1 MYRTGDSARV
11 TPEGNIQ
18 ILGRLD
24 TQVKL
29 KGYRVEL
36 DEVAEVITQHPL
48 VKEAAAIVKD
58 KVHLVGYFTPA
69 NVDIVELETFVAGM
83 LPVYMVPSVWVG
95 LDEMPISTN
104 GKIDKKA
111 LEALKI
117 DIFVD
122 ELESEPE
129 RRMAEIWATVLD
141 VNIAEIGRNSSFFT
155 LGGDSISA
163 LRVIAECARHGIA
176 STVAELFKV
185 STLSRFAAR
194 TNSQADWTWPPV
206 SVIQDVIDEIA
217 STWSTALE
225 LTTFVIY
232 PVTPLQAGMVYQTIQ
247 MPTAYV
253 MHLPIALTDDVD
265 AENAINAFLEL
276 VRRNEILRTTFVT
289 TTKGIFQIIR
299 QDTEFFEVNQ
309 VAVPSL
315 DDFLESTYCRGF
327 AIGDQCFC
335 RLTIL
340 TTPSE
345 RYALVTMHHALYDG
359 WSTSMIVSDFL
370 SLLDGQDVTDRPPF
384 RNVIDYIEAQNKEET
399 ESFWRTY
406 LDGTTSHPLTL
417 GKADTEECASSL
429 SLVSSVSMN
438 DLTALAKEYS
448 STVAVLAKLAWAAT
462 LRKYTRSNDVVFG
475 QVMANRDIPVSG
487 ADRILGP
494 LLSTVPCRVEFDDKS
509 SLSNLVS
516 MVQEQQGLLGSHS
529 HASLVDIKKW
539 CGVEGDLYD
548 TLFVYQNLPDT
559 PMEPEYE
566 DDDNASIQYAV
577 DHAFEL
583 IVEPN
588 STNLTIRC
596 AFNPSNMTWRD
607 ARWILK
613 EYDYTLRQ
621 MLISMEPTS
630 ELSVLW
636 ELSSLQNDVIISAT
650 RGIRSDLPFSLLHH
664 AFEERSR
671 SHPDF
676 PAVEFEGQSLSYR
689 ELDTTANTLASR
701 LVGLGVRCGC
711 RVAVIMERCLEFPIG
726 LLVVLKAGAAMMPLD
741 AMFPATRLSYV
752 LSDASAAAVITTE
765 EYRYRIDELKLSIP
779 VVYINAEDLATNPLV
794 YSPSSE
800 NIASPEDE
808 AYIVYT
814 SGSTGKPKGV
824 PVLHK
829 GAVNTMMHGTIK
841 FDLEGARMLQFF
853 AIGFDGFQSDMW
865 SALTQGATLV
875 LRSDNNLDD
884 LLSTIDMVTITP
896 TGLSLLGDPD
906 KYPRLRCVGVAGES
920 VPTSLRDLWADKVHL
935 INCYG
940 PSEGSMGT
948 HYETIYPGNA
958 ITIGNPFAN
967 VNAYVLDDL
976 QRPVPIGVIGELYL
990 GGVCVSPS
998 YINLPE
1004 ETATRFLA
1012 DPFTGGRMFR
1022 TGDVARLL
1030 SNGKMEVLGR
1040 QDSQVKL
1047 KGYRIELDE
1056 VAEAMMQHPRVI
1068 TAAAIVKSKTQL
1080 IGYFTP
1086 ADVPTIE
1093 LRQIVADILPT
1104 YMVPSIWVGLDSMP
1118 QNVNGKTDKKA
1129 LEAMDIVLEVDTP
1142 ETEEEKQMAQVWA
1155 NVLNV
1160 RVDEIGRNSSFL
1172 ALGGDSISAIKVVAA
1187 CSALG
1192 VSLSA
1197 AQLFKGAVLSRV
1209 AEISTKL
1216 GCTIWPSVYLDKEV
1230 VDEITESWSKKLNLD
1245 NFIVYPAT
1253 PLQAGM
1259 VYATMSNSSSYIT
1272 QMPVALEENTTTD
1285 ALITAFKQLVERH
1298 EILRTT
1304 FVTSTT
1310 GIVQVIRSDIVG
1322 LEVDISSLQLEN
1334 FLSDDLARGFSLAK
1348 GLLF

>member
-1 MYRTGDSARV
+1 
-11 TPEGNIQ
+11 
-18 ILGRLD
+18 
-24 TQVKL
+24 
-29 KGYRVEL
+29 
-36 DEVAEVITQHPL
+36 
-48 VKEAAAIVKD
+48 
-58 KVHLVGYFTPA
+58 
-69 NVDIVELETFVAGM
+69 
-83 LPVYMVPSVWVG
+83 
-95 LDEMPISTN
+95 
-104 GKIDKKA
+104 
-111 LEALKI
+111 
-117 DIFVD
+117 
-122 ELESEPE
+122 
-129 RRMAEIWATVLD
+129 
-141 VNIAEIGRNSSFFT
+141 
-155 LGGDSISA
+155 
-163 LRVIAECARHGIA
+163 
-176 STVAELFKV
+176 
-185 STLSRFAAR
+185 
-194 TNSQADWTWPPV
+194 
-206 SVIQDVIDEIA
+206 
-217 STWSTALE
+217 
-225 LTTFVIY
+225 
-232 PVTPLQAGMVYQTIQ
+232 
-247 MPTAYV
+247 
-253 MHLPIALTDDVD
+253 
-265 AENAINAFLEL
+265 
-276 VRRNEILRTTFVT
+276 
-289 TTKGIFQIIR
+289 
-299 QDTEFFEVNQ
+299 
-309 VAVPSL
+309 
-315 DDFLESTYCRGF
+315 
-327 AIGDQCFC
+327 
-335 RLTIL
+335 
-340 TTPSE
+340 
-345 RYALVTMHHALYDG
+345 
-359 WSTSMIVSDFL
+359 
-370 SLLDGQDVTDRPPF
+370 
-384 RNVIDYIEAQNKEET
+384 
-399 ESFWRTY
+399 
-406 LDGTTSHPLTL
+406 
-417 GKADTEECASSL
+417 
-429 SLVSSVSMN
+429 
-438 DLTALAKEYS
+438 
-448 STVAVLAKLAWAAT
+448 
-462 LRKYTRSNDVVFG
+462 
-475 QVMANRDIPVSG
+475 
-487 ADRILGP
+487 
-494 LLSTVPCRVEFDDKS
+494 
-509 SLSNLVS
+509 
-516 MVQEQQGLLGSHS
+516 
-529 HASLVDIKKW
+529 
-539 CGVEGDLYD
+539 
-548 TLFVYQNLPDT
+548 
-559 PMEPEYE
+559 
-566 DDDNASIQYAV
+566 
-577 DHAFEL
+577 
-583 IVEPN
+583 
-588 STNLTIRC
+588 
-596 AFNPSNMTWRD
+596 
-607 ARWILK
+607 
-613 EYDYTLRQ
+613 
-621 MLISMEPTS
+621 
-630 ELSVLW
+630 
-636 ELSSLQNDVIISAT
+636 
-650 RGIRSDLPFSLLHH
+650 
-664 AFEERSR
+664 
-671 SHPDF
+671 
-676 PAVEFEGQSLSYR
+676 
-689 ELDTTANTLASR
+689 
-701 LVGLGVRCGC
+701 
-711 RVAVIMERCLEFPIG
+711 
-726 LLVVLKAGAAMMPLD
+726 MPLD

-1040 QDSQVKL
+1040 QDSQVKM

-1334 FLSDDLARGFSLAK
+1334 FLSDDLARGFSLGDKVVDYIEAQDKKDTQDYWSTYLSGVVPSHLSGASNIAYSSGEDSRPLSLVTTLPLVSTIEVAK
-1348 GLLF
+1348 KLGITVAVFVKLAWAITVRKYTRSNDVVFGQVLANRDIPVQGAERILGPLLSTVPCRVQFDDLKSAKELASVVQTQHGLASTHSYASLTDIKHWSGVEANLYDSLFVYQNLPDAPTNPNEDDNDASEAPIHSASDNNYELIVEPNGQVMKVRSLFNPSKLAWSDARNILMEFDYSLTQLHKVAENSG